1 MHLDLFLH
9 RQNHEIMS
17 VQQKYEIIRLHFFF
31 GFSSEKDINSNRI
44 IPLNHTNIVY

>member
-17 VQQKYEIIRLHFFF
+17 VQQKYEIIRLHFF
-31 GFSSEKDINSNRI
+31 GFSSEKDISSNFI